1 MLNLDYICMKYGQE
15 ISKIH
20 NSNIENN
27 LRKALENNLRK
38 ALGVLQEDGVYAMFL
53 WLEGKDKEIRTR
65 INELLN
71 NNEIK
76 KYFFDNNS
84 ADRFPDDFSEF
95 CKELQNVAEDID
107 KLFFMKKILERTLTY
122 ALYHVK
128 VGKNDKVGENNVAK
142 T

>member
-1 MLNLDYICMKYGQE
+1 MKYGQE

-20 NSNIENN
+20 NSNLENN

-53 WLEGKDKEIRTR
+53 WLEDKDKEIRNK
-65 INELLN
+65 INDLLKHD
-71 NNEIK
+71 EIK
-76 KYFFDNNS
+76 KYFFDNS
-84 ADRFPDDFSEF
+84 AAEKSPPDFSEF

-128 VGKNDKVGENNVAK
+128 VGKNDKAGENNVAK

>member
-1 MLNLDYICMKYGQE
+1 MKYGQE

-20 NSNIENN
+20 NSN
-27 LRKALENNLRK
+27 LENNLRK

-53 WLEGKDKEIRTR
+53 WLEDKDKEIRKK
-65 INELLN
+65 INDLLKHD
-71 NNEIK
+71 EIK
-76 KYFFDNNS
+76 KYFFDNS
-84 ADRFPDDFSEF
+84 ATEKSLLDFSEF
-95 CKELQNVAEDID
+95 SKELQNVSQDID

>member
-1 MLNLDYICMKYGQE
+1 MKYGQE

-20 NSNIENN
+20 NSNLENN

-53 WLEGKDKEIRTR
+53 WLEDKDKEIRKK
-65 INELLN
+65 INDLLKHD
-71 NNEIK
+71 EIK
-76 KYFFDNNS
+76 KYFFDNS
-84 ADRFPDDFSEF
+84 ATEKSLLDFSEF
-95 CKELQNVAEDID
+95 SKELQNVSQDID